1 MKQWRQFSGLVA
13 LLSLLFSFS
22 SVRAAEPL
30 SPLPQITQGVLDNG
44 LRYTLAPLSGQKQRV
59 DVRLSVD
66 VGSID
71 EQDDQSGVAHMLEHM
86 VFRASA
92 AYPQGVATQLH
103 QQGWVRAQHYN
114 AMTNYER
121 TLYMM
126 SPPGGAKDLNSAF
139 QALSQMVGHARLT
152 QRDLDDE
159 RRIILEEWRGKL
171 GVATRMNQ
179 QRVQAIRHG
188 SRYPERPTI
197 GTEASIRTTPA
208 STLQQFYQRWYHPGN
223 MRLLII
229 GDFAPAEV
237 AAEIHRAFATLPA
250 GTVPARDY
258 YEPPLKPQ
266 LKVVRL
272 QDSESGSSQ
281 VSLVLRFNPGQT
293 TLRERLTSQIA
304 LSAWSRQMRRQKS
317 DLPVEVSSLV
327 VRKSD
332 IGKTTQALGLFADV
346 MPDGHA
352 AALTVLL
359 REQERMRRYGLS
371 DVDIAAVKQDIRDV
385 AQRMAGKEEQREFA
399 DWVQQIAT
407 VWAQD
412 KPYTG
417 SQQRGRQ
424 ALMLLDSIDNQQV
437 NALFQRWLSLPDR
450 LVQFSVPG
458 LTPFTLPT
466 VQAVLRQEQQ
476 LKKAPLAA
484 PERSVDHTV
493 MVLNAVKARG
503 ARTAVKTW
511 PAQQVE
517 QWTLSNGDRL
527 VWLRT
532 PLAGDKVWLS
542 GSSVAGFRSQGLNPW
557 QAQLAAQLVGQS
569 GPQGWQSEQLQAWK
583 QQRSLSLSVSQ
594 QAEALQYSGQ
604 SSRSELE
611 NLLALS
617 HALQVEPG
625 IDTRIMKDNMMRL
638 ARQQTTQRQTV
649 QDSRAR
655 QIRLLRYGQPG
666 WQAPDAQALKQL
678 ESTTLLQQWHITASA
693 PVTWYLLA
701 DMPSEQLLPLAE
713 RYLASIPRAPMNATA
728 PELPRTGRFDAHV
741 AVNIEPRAE
750 VKAWS
755 FTPVSWSPQAAVQVS
770 IARNL
775 ANQALKN
782 SLRDDALGI
791 YRLQMNSELSDLHQ
805 RIETEVTFTSSPQR
819 AQELWQRAEQVL
831 AQLPEQITQQQV
843 DEQKHLFI
851 RAENARKQDITT
863 LQRRLE
869 LSYRHFDDPRYLSD
883 VAQLADSITLAG
895 VREAAG
901 HLLSADNRVLHISL
915 PQQGKP

>member
-1 MKQWRQFSGLVA
+1 MKQWRQLSGLVA

-22 SVRAAEPL
+22 SVQAAEPL
-30 SPLPQITQGVLDNG
+30 SPLPPITQGVLDNG
-44 LRYTLAPLSGQKQRV
+44 LRYTLVPLSGQKQRV

-121 TLYMM
+121 TLYIM
-126 SPPGGAKDLNSAF
+126 SPPGGAKDLDRAF

-171 GVATRMNQ
+171 GVAERMNQ

-188 SRYPERPTI
+188 SRYPARPTI

-229 GDFAPAEV
+229 GDFVPAEV
-237 AAEIHRAFATLPA
+237 VAEINRTFAALPA

-272 QDSESGSSQ
+272 QDRESGSSQ

-293 TLRERLTSQIA
+293 IVRERLISQIA
-304 LSAWSRQMRRQKS
+304 LSAWSRQMRRQKA

-371 DVDIAAVKQDIRDV
+371 DVDIAAVKQDIREV
-385 AQRMAGKEEQREFA
+385 AQRMADKEEQREFGE
-399 DWVQQIAT
+399 WVQQIAI
-407 VWAQD
+407 VWTQD

-424 ALMLLDSIDNQQV
+424 ALELLDSIDNQQV
-437 NALFQRWLSLPDR
+437 NALFQRWLSIPDR

-458 LTPFTLPT
+458 LTPFTLPS

-476 LKKAPLAA
+476 LKKASLAA
-484 PERSVDHTV
+484 PERRVDQTV
-493 MVLNAVKARG
+493 MTLKAVKDRG
-503 ARTAVKTW
+503 SRTAVKNW

-517 QWTLSNGDRL
+517 QWALSNGDRL

-542 GSSVAGFRSQGLNPW
+542 GSSVAGFRSPGLNPW
-557 QAQLAAQLVGQS
+557 QAQLATQLVSQS
-569 GPQGWQSEQLQAWK
+569 GPQGWQGEQLRAWK

-625 IDTRIMKDNMMRL
+625 IDTRIMKDSMMRL
-638 ARQQTTQRQTV
+638 ARQRTTQTQTI

-666 WQAPDAQALKQL
+666 WQSPDAQTLKQL
-678 ESTTLLQQWHITASA
+678 EPATLMEQWHITASA

-701 DMPSEQLLPLAE
+701 DMPAEQLLPLAE
-713 RYLASIPRAPMNATA
+713 RYLASVPRTPMIATA
-728 PELPRTGRFDAHV
+728 PELPRSGRYDARV
-741 AVNIEPRAE
+741 AQNIEPRAD

-819 AQELWQRAEQVL
+819 AQELWQRAERVF
-831 AQLPEQITQQQV
+831 AQLPERITQQQV
-843 DEQKHLFI
+843 DEQKRFFTLV
-851 RAENARKQDITT
+851 ESARKQDITT

-869 LSYRHFDDPRYLSD
+869 LSYRHFDDPRYLSE

-901 HLLSADNRVLHISL
+901 RLLNADNRVLHISL
-915 PQQGKP
+915 PQQAKP